1 MQKYIYIYIYF
12 HQIKKVFCCG
22 ITYSMYISDDYMEH
36 LFVTNSSYL
45 NENTTKP
52 MSTLTNKISTGNT
65 VNITLMQQTYLII
78 VTILALKVLST
89 SIYR

>member
-1 MQKYIYIYIYF
+1 
-12 HQIKKVFCCG
+12 
-22 ITYSMYISDDYMEH
+22 MYISDDYMEH

-45 NENTTKP
+45 NENTTKKP